1 MKNEILL
8 DLAYEAIWLIVAAV
22 ASIILIYP
30 IYTKISQQ
38 FLVYLC
44 WSLFLVFTYVR
55 GILFMQRSIIFRNV
69 FVKILLFVLNIVLFI
84 FVLNQYYSFNNVFD
98 VYNYTLPVNEFQH
111 IKSGTEVDDLLYIKK
126 LTIFSGTVAMV
137 LIVLMEMRL
146 VHAFF
151 KYRQLDKYI

>member
-1 MKNEILL
+1 VKNEILL
-8 DLAYEAIWLIVAAV
+8 DLAYEAICLIVAAV

-38 FLVYLC
+38 FLVYLS

-69 FVKILLFVLNIVLFI
+69 FVKILLSVLNIVLFI

-126 LTIFSGTVAMV
+126 LTIFSGIVAMI

>member
-38 FLVYLC
+38 FLVYLS

-126 LTIFSGTVAMV
+126 LTIFSGIVAMI

>member
-1 MKNEILL
+1 
-8 DLAYEAIWLIVAAV
+8 
-22 ASIILIYP
+22 
-30 IYTKISQQ
+30 
-38 FLVYLC
+38 
-44 WSLFLVFTYVR
+44 
-55 GILFMQRSIIFRNV
+55 MQRSVIFRNV

-126 LTIFSGTVAMV
+126 LTIFSGIVAMI

>member
-55 GILFMQRSIIFRNV
+55 GILFMQRSVIFRNV

-126 LTIFSGTVAMV
+126 LTIFSGIVAMI

>member
-126 LTIFSGTVAMV
+126 LTIFSGIVAMI

>member
-1 MKNEILL
+1 VKNEILL

-38 FLVYLC
+38 FLVYLS

-126 LTIFSGTVAMV
+126 LTIFSGIVAMI

>member
-55 GILFMQRSIIFRNV
+55 G
-69 FVKILLFVLNIVLFI
+69 VKSRLN
-84 FVLNQYYSFNNVFD
+84 
-98 VYNYTLPVNEFQH
+98 
-111 IKSGTEVDDLLYIKK
+111 
-126 LTIFSGTVAMV
+126 
-137 LIVLMEMRL
+137 LIRI
-146 VHAFF
+146 A
-151 KYRQLDKYI
+151 

>member
-8 DLAYEAIWLIVAAV
+8 DLAYEAIWLIVAAI

-126 LTIFSGTVAMV
+126 LTIFSGIVAMI

>member
-38 FLVYLC
+38 FLLYLC

-126 LTIFSGTVAMV
+126 LTIFSGIVAMI

>member
-1 MKNEILL
+1 MKNETLL
-8 DLAYEAIWLIVAAV
+8 DFAYEALWLIVAAV

-30 IYTKISQQ
+30 IYTKISQK

-44 WSLFLVFTYVR
+44 WSLFLVFTYIR

-69 FVKILLFVLNIVLFI
+69 FVKMFLFVLNIALLI

-98 VYNYTLPVNEFQH
+98 VYNYTLPANEFQH

-146 VHAFF
+146 VQAFF

>member
-126 LTIFSGTVAMV
+126 LTIFSGIVAMI
-137 LIVLMEMRL
+137 LIVLMEM
-146 VHAFF
+146 
-151 KYRQLDKYI
+151 